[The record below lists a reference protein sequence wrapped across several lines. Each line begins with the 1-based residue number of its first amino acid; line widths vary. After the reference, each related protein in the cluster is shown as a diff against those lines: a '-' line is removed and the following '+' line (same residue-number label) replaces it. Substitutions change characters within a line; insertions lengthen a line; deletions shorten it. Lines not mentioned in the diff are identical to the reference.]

1 MLIRYHIR
9 EFAIFEGMMPQL
21 TLSGDEPIRFQASPL
36 RKFKGVRLPGSEYWL
51 AAGENFT
58 AHFQQYEQHNYSIS
72 YRILE
77 TSTGNAII
85 NIAEDPLLLRIE
97 MVLEGSLI
105 IQDGIHQYKIEKDQ
119 YRITRGTT
127 SAIIPQAN
135 DPLKYIFACISD
147 NHFDPQ
153 VQEILQPVS
162 VSKQMSD
169 LITEVLFNRYQSSL
183 LPFYY
188 ENCVRELFFLH
199 AAQRTGLPETKLSG
213 QDLAAVHEADKI
225 IRENLHQHFSIQ
237 ELAQK
242 TGTNEFKLKKDFRM
256 VFNTGL
262 FGRLLQ
268 LRMEYAKHLLQTT
281 SLAIKD
287 ISEKAGYDTVAG
299 FITAFRKYYGSP
311 PGEWRNSN
319 EQKG

>member
-1 MLIRYHIR
+1 MLSRPHIR

-51 AAGENFT
+51 AAGENFA
-58 AHFQQYEQHNYSIS
+58 AHFQQYEQDNYCIS

-77 TSTGNAII
+77 TSIRDAII
-85 NIAEDPLLLRIE
+85 NISEDTSLLRIE
-97 MVLEGSLI
+97 MVLEGSLM
-105 IQDGIHQYKIEKDQ
+105 IQDGIYQYKIEKDQ

-127 SAIIPQAN
+127 SMIPQAN
-135 DPLKYIFACISD
+135 EPLKYIVACISD
-147 NHFDPQ
+147 NHFDPLF
-153 VQEILQPVS
+153 QEVSQPVS

-169 LITEVLFNRYQSSL
+169 LITEILFNRYQFSL

-199 AAQRTGLPETKLSG
+199 AAQQTGLPDTKLSD

-237 ELAQK
+237 ELAKK

-299 FITAFRKYYGSP
+299 FITAFKKYYGSP
-311 PGEWRNSN
+311 PGEWRTSN
-319 EQKG
+319 EQKA